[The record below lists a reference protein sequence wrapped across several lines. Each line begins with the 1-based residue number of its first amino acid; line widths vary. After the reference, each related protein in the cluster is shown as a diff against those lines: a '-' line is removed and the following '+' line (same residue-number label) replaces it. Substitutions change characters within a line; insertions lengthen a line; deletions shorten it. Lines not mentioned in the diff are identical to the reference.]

1 MTHAAINQSLL
12 YNQSAEA
19 ISASL
24 RHGNI
29 PHFEEMS
36 QRWRAVSNTASN
48 LTAQDLNLRPP
59 VLEANALQLLDQLI
73 TLNIA
78 FL

>member
-12 YNQSAEA
+12 NNQSAEA

-36 QRWRAVSNTASN
+36 QRWRAISNTASN
-48 LTAQDLNLRPP
+48 LNLRPP